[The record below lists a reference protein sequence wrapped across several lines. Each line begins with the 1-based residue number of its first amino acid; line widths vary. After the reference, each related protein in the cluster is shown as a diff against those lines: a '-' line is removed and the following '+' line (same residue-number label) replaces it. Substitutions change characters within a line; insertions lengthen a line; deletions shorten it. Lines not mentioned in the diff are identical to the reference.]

1 MKNIGL
7 IVNPIAGMGGRVGLK
22 GTDGFNIQQQ
32 AISLGA
38 TSEAKYRAFE
48 TLNVLSSSSSIF
60 KLTTCSREMG
70 EYPALKAGFKPELV
84 YSMASGP
91 STANDTRIAAS
102 KMQEIGVDLLLFVGG
117 DGTARDICDEIG
129 EDILTLGV
137 PSGVKIQS
145 GVFAVTP
152 KSAGH
157 IVRSF
162 IDGEIT
168 ETYLRKVIDV
178 DESNLNND
186 VICST
191 HYGFLKVPNDNT
203 RIQLGKTATLISQI
217 ESLSSLSESF
227 VNQIDNDLTY
237 IIGPGRTTESIMDFM
252 GIDNTLLGVDV
263 IKGKELLAK
272 DVSEQDILNIVDSEK
287 TKIVL
292 TIIGNQGHILGRGN
306 QQISPQVIRAVG
318 FDNFIVI
325 AAKNKLLQLKNRPL
339 LVDTGDPDLDM
350 DLGGYIKVF
359 TDYGEHSVHRISNP
373 V

>member
-191 HYGFLKVPNDNT
+191 HYGFLKLPQDIATPLIVGIFSASLIYFFIPEDYFMSIGTGILGMLIMLLIGLPSYICATASVPIALALHIKGFSMGALIVFLMSGPATNIATISVAIKQIGKKSTIIYLFSIVLCSVIAGLCFDFFFPGLQVEETLSPHMHIGSSLFNQISGAILIGILINSY
-203 RIQLGKTATLISQI
+203 IQSY
-217 ESLSSLSESF
+217 LSSKKSNL
-227 VNQIDNDLTY
+227 V
-237 IIGPGRTTESIMDFM
+237 IG
-252 GIDNTLLGVDV
+252 
-263 IKGKELLAK
+263 A
-272 DVSEQDILNIVDSEK
+272 
-287 TKIVL
+287 
-292 TIIGNQGHILGRGN
+292 
-306 QQISPQVIRAVG
+306 
-318 FDNFIVI
+318 
-325 AAKNKLLQLKNRPL
+325 
-339 LVDTGDPDLDM
+339 
-350 DLGGYIKVF
+350 
-359 TDYGEHSVHRISNP
+359 
-373 V
+373 

>member
-102 KMQEIGVDLLLFVGG
+102 
-117 DGTARDICDEIG
+117 EIG

-227 VNQIDNDLTY
+227 VNQIDNNLTY